1 MTVSY
6 QWLIAEA
13 VAWPLT
19 SEQSFHAAL
28 SSFAR
33 KRMGVF
39 ADPTAGVAQS
49 LEDHLRPLS
58 RGLSLDSVRQL
69 TVRAWFG
76 EGAGE
81 QTQTP
86 AAFLARVA
94 AEHLQHRGASVGLR
108 VDGDAA
114 ATARKWRWMS
124 LALPSDTLVAALSS
138 AERKPPV
145 SHVDLA
151 PQLLAARLR
160 DAPVAEGHLHV
171 GAAVSF
177 DVLWSSLSTV
187 IGSPAFAGD
196 ELQAVGRPPF
206 GSNRA
211 LTQRLLEAFIAR
223 LLIAAFL
230 SSRRSSTMGGFG
242 AWGVN
247 ALPSIGRSLDWSR
260 GAVDAALLV
269 AQVVQSLSRPEPSLS
284 WPELRMLYRR
294 LIRTPRGARPK
305 EDDPFDRDPLRLLYP
320 SGSPELAMQYEALN
334 YIGCD

>member
-19 SEQSFHAAL
+19 SEQSFDAAL
-28 SSFAR
+28 TSFAR

-39 ADPTAGVAQS
+39 SDATAGVAQS

-58 RGLSLDSVRQL
+58 RGLSLDAVRQL

-76 EGAGE
+76 DGAIE
-81 QTQTP
+81 QTQNP

-94 AEHLQHRGASVGLR
+94 AEHLRHHGASVGLR

-114 ATARKWRWMS
+114 ETARKWRWMS
-124 LALPSDTLVAALSS
+124 LVLPSDTLVAALSS
-138 AERKPPV
+138 AEAKPPIA
-145 SHVDLA
+145 HVDLA
-151 PQLLAARLR
+151 PPLLAARLR
-160 DAPVAEGHLHV
+160 DSPVAEGHLHV

-187 IGSPAFAGD
+187 IGSSTFAGD
-196 ELQAVGRPPF
+196 ELQSVGRPPF

-223 LLIAAFL
+223 LLISAFL
-230 SSRRSSTMGGFG
+230 SSRRSSMRETFRDW
-242 AWGVN
+242 ART
-247 ALPSIGRSLDWSR
+247 ALPAIGR
-260 GAVDAALLV
+260 AVDWNRGPVEAELCLAH
-269 AQVVQSLSRPEPSLS
+269 VVQALSTPAPSMS
-284 WPELRMLYRR
+284 WP
-294 LIRTPRGARPK
+294 
-305 EDDPFDRDPLRLLYP
+305 
-320 SGSPELAMQYEALN
+320 
-334 YIGCD
+334 